1 MENDYRYQED
11 QREDGMMH
19 DATDR
24 GELAKRVDDTN
35 EPRGLSAKK
44 MMMQPLL
51 R

>member
-24 GELAKRVDDTN
+24 GELAMTPTSHEGCQRKR
-35 EPRGLSAKK
+35 
-44 MMMQPLL
+44 
-51 R
+51 